1 MDKGIRAAAQG
12 VILNGKEDTMA
23 KRTPKKTKNSQPQ
36 DAVQLLKADHKQARK
51 LFEQFHEAT
60 DDDKGSIA
68 TRLFVELEIHSKL
81 EEELLYPAIQSKL
94 ESLGY
99 ETQGNGLDITDD
111 GEIDPERATEV
122 DEIDGAELEELDDE
136 DEEEAES
143 EIITAAYDSHSMAQD
158 LIQQLRTLD
167 PKSGDYRDVFTELED
182 TVIEHVAEEEE
193 VILPLAA
200 AQLDVQTL
208 GVTMQRRKDDLTSQS
223 SLAA

>member
-1 MDKGIRAAAQG
+1 
-12 VILNGKEDTMA
+12 MA
-23 KRTPKKTKNSQPQ
+23 KRTPKKSKSSQPQ

-51 LFEQFHEAT
+51 LFEQFHAAS
-60 DDDKGSIA
+60 DDDKGAIA
-68 TRLFVELEIHSKL
+68 ARLFVELEIHSKL

-99 ETQGNGLDITDD
+99 ETQGNGLDTTDD
-111 GEIDPERATEV
+111 GEIDPERESEFN
-122 DEIDGAELEELDDE
+122 EIDGAELDELDEEDE
-136 DEEEAES
+136 EEEAES

-182 TVIEHVAEEEE
+182 TVIEHVSEEEE

-200 AQLDVQTL
+200 AQLDVQAL